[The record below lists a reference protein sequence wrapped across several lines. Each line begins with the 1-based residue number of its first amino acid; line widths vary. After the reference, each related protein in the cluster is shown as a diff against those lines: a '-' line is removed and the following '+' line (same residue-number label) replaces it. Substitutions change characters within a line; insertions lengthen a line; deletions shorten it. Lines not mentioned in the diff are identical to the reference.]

1 MIAFS
6 TFMNEKLQMPEA
18 GAEETGPTTTYHAPC
33 HLCRGMGERNAPHE
47 LIRKA
52 GLNFVPGK
60 EEETCCGF
68 GGSFSGK
75 FPQIS
80 SQILENKLADVEATG
95 AKLLVTECP
104 GCLMQ
109 LRGGVEKKGLKIEV
123 KHIAEALVER
133 K

>member
-1 MIAFS
+1 MTPPTSLTLALWA
-6 TFMNEKLQMPEA
+6 TNLTTPLNGL
-18 GAEETGPTTTYHAPC
+18 GAWAAH
-33 HLCRGMGERNAPHE
+33 
-47 LIRKA
+47 
-52 GLNFVPGK
+52 
-60 EEETCCGF
+60 
-68 GGSFSGK
+68 
-75 FPQIS
+75 
-80 SQILENKLADVEATG
+80 VEAKMAEAAAAG